1 MSSAGSGLTGV
12 QAEEVAQVQ
21 GLQRS
26 EVGLLWAFV
35 GLASVYLLCLGLR
48 PFTLDFLLKAA
59 PIYCLSGIVLH
70 YWPQTMAR
78 WLLLG
83 LLWSS
88 LGDVLLALTWQHAFP
103 AGLAAFLCA
112 QFIYAVVF
120 ARLAT
125 PAGKGFGALLTQ
137 VRGNPL
143 SGLLLLFV
151 ALYYLTALTVLLPRV
166 GELAPAVLVY
176 MSAICAMVIAA
187 TLLWVSGRQGGG
199 WVLLGA
205 LSFLL
210 SDSLIGLNK
219 FLLPFEL
226 ADLAIMSSY
235 YLAQCLIALG
245 VLAALRPVP
254 ATSD

>member
-1 MSSAGSGLTGV
+1 MKNTNNAFAALQG
-12 QAEEVAQVQ
+12 EEVTQQ
-21 GLQRS
+21 GLQRP
-26 EVGLLWAFV
+26 ELGLLLAFV
-35 GLASVYLLCLGLR
+35 GLATVYLLCIGLR

-59 PIYCLSGIVLH
+59 PIYCLGAIALR
-70 YWPQTMAR
+70 YWSQTMAR

-88 LGDVLLALTWQHAFP
+88 VGDVLLALSWQHAFP

-112 QFIYAVVF
+112 QVIYAVLF
-120 ARLAT
+120 ARLAAG
-125 PAGKGFGALLTQ
+125 AGKGFGELLTQ
-137 VRGNPL
+137 VRLNVF
-143 SGLLLLFV
+143 SGVLMLLV
-151 ALYYLTALTVLLPRV
+151 GVYYVSALVVLMPKV

-187 TLLWVSGRQGGG
+187 TLLWVSQRQGAG

-205 LSFLL
+205 LSFLV
-210 SDSLIGLNK
+210 SDSLIGVNK

-245 VLAALRPVP
+245 VLTTLRSALASKV
-254 ATSD
+254 